1 MKVLIMAGGYATR
14 LWPVTKDHPKALL
27 PLGDRVILDYILEK
41 VQALKLDT
49 YISTN
54 RFFESHFR
62 PYAEERGVG
71 LIVEDTLHEEEKLGT
86 IGAMKKA
93 VEELGLDDY
102 LIIAGDNIF
111 SFDLRDFLE
120 KAGEDSITIAV
131 YDVGDLELAKRYGVV
146 VLENDEVVAFE
157 EKPAAPRSTL
167 ISTGVY
173 VFPRRVMELLDEY
186 LSNGNRDSPG
196 YFIQWLLERG
206 EKIKAY
212 KFSDYWYDIGSADS
226 YLEALRT
233 LLKEN
238 HIEDVE
244 LSPYSKIIPP
254 VVIKR
259 GARILGRSII
269 GPFAYIGEECTV
281 ENSDISDS
289 IVFRH
294 TKILNSTI
302 WRSIIDEKCEIRN
315 LELKKSL
322 VGGHAKIQRGE

>member
-186 LSNGNRDSPG
+186 LSNRNRDSPG